1 VKACCSIYLRFWSH
15 SVSWYFNV
23 STDYA
28 MRLFSARKSREA
40 LFSPWV
46 YATTFFGI
54 VDFMTIAPWYFQMIL
69 ISTGHISGD
78 EAKVL

>member
-1 VKACCSIYLRFWSH
+1 
-15 SVSWYFNV
+15 
-23 STDYA
+23 
-28 MRLFSARKSREA
+28 MRLFSARKSRKA